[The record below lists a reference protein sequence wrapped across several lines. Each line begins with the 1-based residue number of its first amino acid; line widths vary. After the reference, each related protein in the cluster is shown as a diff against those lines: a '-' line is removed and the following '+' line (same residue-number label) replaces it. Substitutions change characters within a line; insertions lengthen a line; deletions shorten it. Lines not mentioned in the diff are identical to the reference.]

1 MLIESIMKKNTRDK
15 AKRIAK
21 TFFLVACIS
30 APLAARAITP
40 AGEWQLAVSSPDV
53 KDYFL
58 RIDVDPGETYAAAG
72 YAPSSVYW
80 AQYVTFNG
88 APGGYLGLQRSGGT
102 KRAIVSIWDGT
113 GAVGNKI
120 PAVGCYEFGPCTSIQ
135 GAYEWKVGHQ
145 YRFRVERSVRRETGW
160 WQVTLA
166 DLTLGT
172 EDILGEV
179 KTPEWGGQ
187 ARTNQ
192 LFLEYFW
199 GPNECQALRHAK
211 ASFAP
216 IRGNWGQSAALASY
230 SGFSY
235 GDADVC
241 NAAVRLPGMSAT
253 DYGSS
258 ASAAPNGTVTTVGN
272 NYRGIFKWGQF
283 AYAAKAGMMFASDNG
298 VDYPN
303 VYRALKDGTYGSLP
317 TDGKANAYWQPLGKG
332 YPVINDLYF
341 RNQPLRQWAERSLAT
356 TAIGDFFI
364 YENPYNG
371 DVEFF
376 KLKLKTAGYFPI
388 DKTSNKDWEYVGRHS
403 RKNEPMPVLKI
414 HQWGENNRLG
424 RIGSVFQYGN
434 MYFRLKVATQYW
446 YFPTSPTDNDY
457 WEFLGYHS

>member
-1 MLIESIMKKNTRDK
+1 LPIESTMQKNTRDK

-30 APLAARAITP
+30 VPLAAGAITP

-120 PAVGCYEFGPCTSIQ
+120 PAVGCYEFGACTSIQ

-145 YRFRVERSVRRETGW
+145 YRFRVERSLRRETGW

-187 ARTNQ
+187 AKTNQ

-199 GPNECQALRHAK
+199 GPNECQTLRHAK

-241 NAAVRLPGMSAT
+241 NAALRLPGMSASGLWLFGFGCPEWDRHHRGQQLPGCLQVGT
-253 DYGSS
+253 IRAGGQGRHDVRKRQQHRLSECLSRAEGRYLWIV
-258 ASAAPNGTVTTVGN
+258 AHRRQAQCLLAADWKRLPHHQ
-272 NYRGIFKWGQF
+272 R
-283 AYAAKAGMMFASDNG
+283 
-298 VDYPN
+298 
-303 VYRALKDGTYGSLP
+303 SLFSKP
-317 TDGKANAYWQPLGKG
+317 A
-332 YPVINDLYF
+332 
-341 RNQPLRQWAERSLAT
+341 LRQWAERSLPT

-371 DVEFF
+371 DVEYY

-388 DKTSNKDWEYVGRHS
+388 DKTSNNDWEYVGRHS

-414 HQWGENNRLG
+414 HQWGENNRFG

-434 MYFRLKVATQYW
+434 MYFRLKIATQYW

-457 WEFLGYHS
+457 WEFLGYHP